1 VLTAASEPVSLSKA
15 EAMFRAMAFRIV
27 YNGVFA
33 DIADLTA
40 RFGCAIAYSSKEMSD
55 RTLFQTWWT
64 WTRGR
69 SMKGLLESGQV
80 PPVVLRPFV
89 DAYLRAIGERAR
101 ETGDDVADL
110 M

>member
-1 VLTAASEPVSLSKA
+1 MRLASDSITVTKA
-15 EAMFRAMAFRIV
+15 EGMFRAMAFRIV

-33 DIADLTA
+33 DIADLTT
-40 RFGCAIAYSSKEMSD
+40 RFAYAIAYSAKEMSD

-69 SMKGLLESGQV
+69 SMKGLLESGNE
-80 PPVVLRPFV
+80 PPAALRPFV
-89 DAYLRAIGERAR
+89 DAYLNAIGERAR

-110 M
+110 I